1 MKLDMTQQE
10 REDLVFGLQMR
21 IAVVETG
28 DPTLRAN
35 DAIAMG
41 EHKKVRALSESQR
54 ALIARHEGLV
64 KKLLQAR

>member
-10 REDLVFGLQMR
+10 REDIIFGLQMR
-21 IAVVETG
+21 IALVETG
-28 DPTLRAN
+28 DPTLRAS

-41 EHKKVRALSESQR
+41 EHKKVRALSDAQR
-54 ALIARHEGLV
+54 ALIARHEELV